1 MDKNYEK
8 KIFLCFSCSWDLFS
22 TEVFAGMYFKTW
34 CGVEGMTVGPECFKN
49 GYDFGEYL
57 QELNEAYCDGQRGKI
72 DWVSDRAVELDFSL

>member
-1 MDKNYEK
+1 MKRK
-8 KIFLCFSCSWDLFS
+8 FFCVLAVVVGIFFS
-22 TEVFAGMYFKTW
+22 TEVFAGIYFKTW

>member
-1 MDKNYEK
+1 MKRK
-8 KIFLCFSCSWDLFS
+8 FFCVLGVVVGIFFS
-22 TEVFAGMYFKTW
+22 TEVFAGIYFKTW